1 MNFLVVRR
9 KMKDAPHFR
18 FRFAFG
24 TGKRHGERALDRVRG
39 EAKIFVTS
47 GELTV
52 KIDRELVSGTGR
64 CVEIGGVDRH
74 FRSKT
79 DEADE
84 TNPKPFH
91 FIIAPQKRCAPARKK
106 TGFLFARLADSS
118 QVEVLSPSIA
128 CPATTQDPIRRM
140 EDFSSSY
147 RFSGKRSRDR
157 SIPGSCAPAANCR
170 FFL

>member
-1 MNFLVVRR
+1 YRLARSASFPGLLGSRRAPFRHFFERALERIERGMNFLVVRR

-52 KIDRELVSGTGR
+52 KIDGELIGSTGR
-64 CVEIGGVDRH
+64 CVEIGGADRH

-91 FIIAPQKRCAPARKK
+91 FIIAPQK
-106 TGFLFARLADSS
+106 
-118 QVEVLSPSIA
+118 
-128 CPATTQDPIRRM
+128 
-140 EDFSSSY
+140 
-147 RFSGKRSRDR
+147 
-157 SIPGSCAPAANCR
+157 
-170 FFL
+170 